1 MPNRV
6 WTNSIDDPTQYSN
19 AYVNTVVVDANKM
32 MHLFRIRTDA
42 LPGFNLITNRWD
54 VSNILKLRY
63 PTDFVYSQDS
73 DKRLHILHRSQ
84 DYALGY
90 TYQLSNGL
98 WYGTKLTIP
107 ISSYHTYVS
116 FIGIDNQKQPIFVWT
131 TSPSGESQ
139 YSYLERYTP
148 QSGNS
153 ILSQTVNL
161 PDGQTFLSFM
171 YANANNPSSNVPL
184 RVTINANGET
194 SEILT
199 VVPEID
205 FKWKHATID
214 LSAWAGQTVT
224 LSFETNQIAGE
235 LRTAYY
241 IDEVSIGTGYTDI
254 WARSASVNAM
264 PGDQVTMQIHYGN
277 RSMVDAGSS
286 TLTLTLPAGLTLL
299 DANPPA
305 DEPGGSTWTMDSIPA
320 YANGVITLNL
330 EVSAEVPMFDALIG
344 DVSITTSDELET
356 ANNYG
361 QLLIRVGNYL
371 FLPAICR

>member
-1 MPNRV
+1 
-6 WTNSIDDPTQYSN
+6 
-19 AYVNTVVVDANKM
+19 
-32 MHLFRIRTDA
+32 
-42 LPGFNLITNRWD
+42 
-54 VSNILKLRY
+54 
-63 PTDFVYSQDS
+63 
-73 DKRLHILHRSQ
+73 
-84 DYALGY
+84 
-90 TYQLSNGL
+90 
-98 WYGTKLTIP
+98 
-107 ISSYHTYVS
+107 
-116 FIGIDNQKQPIFVWT
+116 
-131 TSPSGESQ
+131 
-139 YSYLERYTP
+139 
-148 QSGNS
+148 
-153 ILSQTVNL
+153 
-161 PDGQTFLSFM
+161 M
-171 YANANNPSSNVPL
+171 YANNNDPSTNAL
-184 RVTINANGET
+184 LYVTISQA
-194 SEILT
+194 SEAT
-199 VVPEID
+199 EVFSTAPEEYYRWEHAVV
-205 FKWKHATID
+205 D

-264 PGDQVTMQIHYGN
+264 PGEQVTMQIHYGN

-330 EVSAEVPMFDALIG
+330 EVSAEVPLFDVLIG